1 MAKLKQ
7 QAETPGAQDEAGLDL
22 ARLDL
27 ARLALARRIRELRVG
42 RGISGRSI
50 AKEIGV
56 TSGFI
61 SQIEQAVATPSVA
74 TLMKL
79 AVALDVSMKDFF
91 EGDRKPGKLLTV
103 AQRVYDHDAELNID
117 ESCLSRDPNMS
128 VVHMKLAPGGTTGE
142 EPLAHETGS
151 EFIIVMKGRVT
162 VRLADEEFALKVG
175 DCVQFSGQTPHGV
188 HNAGRGEAELLWVVT
203 PSTP

>member
-1 MAKLKQ
+1 MKPK
-7 QAETPGAQDEAGLDL
+7 AEPPGAQDDAS
-22 ARLDL
+22 LDL

-42 RGISGRSI
+42 RGISGRAI

-79 AVALDVSMKDFF
+79 AAALDVSMKDFF

-103 AQRVYDHDAELNID
+103 AQRVYDHDPELNID
-117 ESCLSRDPNMS
+117 ESYLSRDPNMS

-142 EPLAHETGS
+142 EPLVHENDS

-162 VRLADEEFALKVG
+162 VRLADEEFVLKVG
-175 DCVQFSGQTPHGV
+175 DCVQFTGRTPHSV
-188 HNAGRGEAELLWVVT
+188 RNANRGEAELLWVVT